1 MLQQIGSTV
10 TTTVPIVLLIILGA
24 VIRRIRLISPR
35 GLSEIKGFIVNVAL
49 PAVFFVSF
57 LTIEFETRFL
67 GLFAFMPI
75 VLFGL
80 LGLGYLLGRLPGW
93 PRPVPFLM
101 TGFEFGMLGISLFG
115 TAYGM
120 NQVGVISVLGLPHEL
135 FIWFVFVTL
144 LRLRYGAGGTVG
156 ETVRSFATSPIII
169 AIISG
174 SVLNLAGAGPWLTTA
189 LVPSA
194 FIGAL
199 EMVGNVIG
207 PLILIVIGYGTRLTR
222 RGITA
227 AAPLVLLRFAVVLA
241 LGLTVVPWVVEGVLQ
256 LRPIFTHAVFTFL
269 ILPPPFIVPLYI
281 PGTEETDLT
290 YSNNVLSL
298 YTVFSIAAFLVYF
311 ALNPA

>member
-10 TTTVPIVLLIILGA
+10 TTTVPIILLIVLGA
-24 VIRRIRLISPR
+24 VIRRIRLISPQ
-35 GLSEIKGFIVNVAL
+35 GLAEIKGFIVNVAL

-57 LTIEFETRFL
+57 LTIEFESRFL
-67 GLFAFMPI
+67 GLFVFMPA
-75 VLFGL
+75 VLFAL
-80 LGLGYLLGRLPGW
+80 LAMGYAVGRLPGW

-120 NQVGVISVLGLPHEL
+120 HQVGVISVLGLPHEL

-144 LRLRYGAGGTVG
+144 LRVRYGAGGTVG
-156 ETVRSFATSPIII
+156 DTVRSFVTSPIIV
-169 AIISG
+169 AIVSG
-174 SVLNLAGAGPWLTTA
+174 SALNLVGAGPWLTTA

-194 FIGAL
+194 VIGAL

-222 RGITA
+222 RGIAA
-227 AAPLVLLRFAVVLA
+227 AAPLVLLRFAVVVA
-241 LGLTVVPWVVEGVLQ
+241 VGVTIVPWVVQEVLE

-281 PGTEETDLT
+281 PSTQEADLA